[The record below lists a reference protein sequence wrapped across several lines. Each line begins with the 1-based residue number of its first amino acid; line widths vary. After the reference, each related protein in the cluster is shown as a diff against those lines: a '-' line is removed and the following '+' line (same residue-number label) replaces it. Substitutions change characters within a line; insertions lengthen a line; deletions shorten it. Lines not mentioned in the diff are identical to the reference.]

1 MPILVFA
8 EQRNGILRKCAGE
21 SLTQGRLL
29 ADQTGDKLFV
39 SLIGKDISNL
49 PDEVNKYGADQILI
63 SDDNAFSLYNTETY
77 AARFADIIKAI
88 NANLVLMAHTAMGK
102 DLAPRVAE
110 KMGAGLASDCINI
123 ELKEN
128 ELYFFRPMYAG
139 KIIAKIKI
147 TTPIKMATLR
157 ANNFPVIEKT
167 GQLLINSF
175 TADIPIPRARVEK
188 VNLKE
193 SGRPELTEAE
203 IVVAGGRGLGGKE
216 GFDVI
221 EQLADIFGAAVGASR
236 AAVDANWREHQDQIG
251 LTGKVVTP
259 KLYIACGVSGAIQH
273 TAGMGSSKYIVAVNK
288 DLEANIMKIANLAV
302 AGDLNEI
309 IPEFIK
315 QLSELKSKE
324 QQ

>member
-1 MPILVFA
+1 
-8 EQRNGILRKCAGE
+8 
-21 SLTQGRLL
+21 
-29 ADQTGDKLFV
+29 
-39 SLIGKDISNL
+39 
-49 PDEVNKYGADQILI
+49 
-63 SDDNAFSLYNTETY
+63 
-77 AARFADIIKAI
+77 
-88 NANLVLMAHTAMGK
+88 
-102 DLAPRVAE
+102 
-110 KMGAGLASDCINI
+110 
-123 ELKEN
+123 
-128 ELYFFRPMYAG
+128 
-139 KIIAKIKI
+139 
-147 TTPIKMATLR
+147 MATLR
-157 ANNFPVIEKT
+157 ANNFPLIEKT
-167 GQLLINSF
+167 GQSLITSF
-175 TADIPIPRARVEK
+175 TADIPIPRAKVEK
-188 VNLKE
+188 VDFKE

-302 AGDLNEI
+302 AGDFNEI

-315 QLSELKSKE
+315 QFNELKSKG